1 MKGSHRLSEQAGLRV
16 IGCSYPHFP
25 DRKTEAGG
33 GGELW
38 FKGTQRLVRTKT
50 SSSMRRGRGTG
61 GLMNPGALELLLSC
75 QAPGSTWASHGL
87 LPRHREQARVSGTP

>member
-33 GGELW
+33 GG
-38 FKGTQRLVRTKT
+38 
-50 SSSMRRGRGTG
+50 
-61 GLMNPGALELLLSC
+61 GAMVQGHTALGENQDLLLY
-75 QAPGSTWASHGL
+75 A
-87 LPRHREQARVSGTP
+87 